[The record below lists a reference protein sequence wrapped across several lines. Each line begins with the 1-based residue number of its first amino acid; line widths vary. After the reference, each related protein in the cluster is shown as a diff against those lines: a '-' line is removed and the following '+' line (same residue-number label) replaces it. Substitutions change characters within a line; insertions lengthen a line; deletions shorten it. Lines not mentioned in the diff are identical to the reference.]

1 MISLWFQKGVW
12 RNSVSTYDGCL
23 CLQLIWKPWA
33 VGVRNVPNGPRNLS
47 SHFTTARRK
56 KKVTMNSCVGVNVNP
71 PRREGG
77 RTVCMKLNYLNSLA
91 AEYSSNFLTKCN
103 DRQWYASLLSPS
115 FPPPFFA
122 GWILGTKL
130 VRVSSLC
137 LPRFCH
143 CQRQQ
148 HLPAQCPATR
158 GSGRLAALALLT
170 CFCHQTYVP
179 VRGALKLNGCSL
191 YFAKMA
197 SRKTYSLSL
206 FPFSLT

>member
-12 RNSVSTYDGCL
+12 RNSVGTFDGCL

-33 VGVRNVPNGPRNLS
+33 VSVRNVPNGPRNLS

-56 KKVTMNSCVGVNVNP
+56 KKVTMNSCIGVNVNP

-77 RTVCMKLNYLNSLA
+77 RSVCMKLNYLNSLA
-91 AEYSSNFLTKCN
+91 AEYSSNFLTKYEDLSDMLTC
-103 DRQWYASLLSPS
+103 SLLSLLL
-115 FPPPFFA
+115 FFT

-137 LPRFCH
+137 LPRFRH
-143 CQRQQ
+143 WQRQQ

-158 GSGRLAALALLT
+158 GSGRLTELVLFM

-179 VRGALKLNGCSL
+179 VRGALKLKDCSL
-191 YFAKMA
+191 YFAKMT

-206 FPFSLT
+206 FPFSLM